1 MIKADAVTGN
11 TFESMLNELNSILR
25 LLEAKHGEGSIISVS
40 HSGATEG
47 FPKFKAIV
55 VYKSS

>member
-11 TFESMLNELNSILR
+11 TFESMLNELNSVLR
-25 LLEAKHGEGSIISVS
+25 LLEAEHGKDSIVSVS
-40 HSGATEG
+40 HSGPTEG

-55 VYKSS
+55 VYKTS